1 MGKFTIIII
10 IFYILYYAGNI
21 IYDLFLKN
29 ETVVKNEETE
39 EFSLME
45 FSEEH
50 KDDVKDIGIEDVE
63 NLNMPNSF
71 TKRELSPSPIE
82 ESEERQDMDYWREK
96 FESEQNI
103 DSFHQNNEVIPSS
116 GNEETHSIPNKT
128 NKDKWHQLLNLAET
142 SVQLISNNNGHKIYQ
157 SMM

>member
-1 MGKFTIIII
+1 MTKFAAIVLALY
-10 IFYILYYAGNI
+10 FLYYAGNM
-21 IYDLFLKN
+21 IYDLFLKKDF
-29 ETVVKNEETE
+29 TVKNEATE

-45 FSEEH
+45 FSEEY

-71 TKRELSPSPIE
+71 TKRELAPSPIE
-82 ESEERQDMDYWREK
+82 ESEEREDIDYWREK

-142 SVQLISNNNGHKIYQ
+142 SVQLISNNDGYKIYQ

>member
-1 MGKFTIIII
+1 MTKFATIVLVLY
-10 IFYILYYAGNI
+10 FLYYAGNM
-21 IYDLFLKN
+21 IYDLFLKKDF
-29 ETVVKNEETE
+29 TIKNEEIE

-45 FSEEH
+45 SSEEF

-71 TKRELSPSPIE
+71 TKRELLPSPIE

-103 DSFHQNNEVIPSS
+103 DSFHQNAEDIQSS
-116 GNEETHSIPNKT
+116 SNEETNSSLSKANK
-128 NKDKWHQLLNLAET
+128 NKWHQMLNLAET
-142 SVQLISNNNGHKIYQ
+142 SVQLISNNDGYKIYQ